1 MSDKLNDFL
10 IEVAADADKA
20 DAFRR
25 DPKSFLQT
33 TRLTGEERVA
43 VMTGDSHR
51 IRAKADAMDPPVAM
65 IGPSAERKSG
75 GKKKGGKKKG
85 GAKKKG
91 GTAKNRGGAGP
102 VATKQPRKT
111 KRAPAARKTSRKS
124 SKKK

>member
-1 MSDKLNDFL
+1 VSDKLNDFL
-10 IEVAADADKA
+10 IEVASDADKA

-33 TRLTGEERVA
+33 TRLSGEERVA

-51 IRAKADAMDPPVAM
+51 IRASADAQDPPVAM
-65 IGPSAERKSG
+65 IGPSAARKSG
-75 GKKKGGKKKG
+75 GKKKKGSKKKG
-85 GAKKKG
+85 G
-91 GTAKNRGGAGP
+91 AKNRGGAGP

-111 KRAPAARKTSRKS
+111 KRAPAARKTGRKS

>member
-1 MSDKLNDFL
+1 VSDKLNDFL
-10 IEVAADADKA
+10 IEVASDPDKA

-51 IRAKADAMDPPVAM
+51 IRASADAQDPPVAM
-65 IGPSAERKSG
+65 IGPSGAIKRS
-75 GKKKGGKKKG
+75 KKKGGKKK
-85 GAKKKG
+85 KG
-91 GTAKNRGGAGP
+91 GSTRTGEGP

-111 KRAPAARKTSRKS
+111 KRAPAARKSGRKTSRKS

>member
-10 IEVAADADKA
+10 IEVASDADKA

-33 TRLTGEERVA
+33 TRLSGEERVA

-51 IRAKADAMDPPVAM
+51 IRASADAQDPPVAM
-65 IGPSAERKSG
+65 IGPSAARKSG

-85 GAKKKG
+85 G
-91 GTAKNRGGAGP
+91 AKNRGGAGP

-111 KRAPAARKTSRKS
+111 KRAPAARKTGRKTSRKS

>member
-10 IEVAADADKA
+10 IEVASDADKA

-25 DPKSFLQT
+25 DPKSFLQR
-33 TRLTGEERVA
+33 TRLSGEERVA

-51 IRAKADAMDPPVAM
+51 IRASADAQDPPVAM
-65 IGPSAERKSG
+65 IGPTAARKSG

-85 GAKKKG
+85 GKKKG
-91 GTAKNRGGAGP
+91 GAKNRGGAGP